1 MVTRL
6 KHKVAARQA
15 EKKPQVEE
23 KTTFDRLV
31 DEVTED
37 MSLKKVIKK
46 VIHYVPDLN
55 PVASTDPATRG
66 RVVFPLSST
75 NLIFFFFT
83 LSDLEKRIFAW
94 HIANIEGLSGA
105 QLSKLSYYHW
115 DEEDSSEYYGGH
127 CLIREGHSALL
138 GMYIFFLQRK
148 ISYFSFVVG
157 RKNGGRDGSQ
167 VESYCGAHRLQR

>member
-37 MSLKKVIKK
+37 MSLKQVIKK
-46 VIHYVPDLN
+46 VIQYVPDLN

-66 RVVFPLSST
+66 RVVTPCSS
-75 NLIFFFFT
+75 
-83 LSDLEKRIFAW
+83 
-94 HIANIEGLSGA
+94 
-105 QLSKLSYYHW
+105 
-115 DEEDSSEYYGGH
+115 
-127 CLIREGHSALL
+127 
-138 GMYIFFLQRK
+138 
-148 ISYFSFVVG
+148 
-157 RKNGGRDGSQ
+157 KN
-167 VESYCGAHRLQR
+167 